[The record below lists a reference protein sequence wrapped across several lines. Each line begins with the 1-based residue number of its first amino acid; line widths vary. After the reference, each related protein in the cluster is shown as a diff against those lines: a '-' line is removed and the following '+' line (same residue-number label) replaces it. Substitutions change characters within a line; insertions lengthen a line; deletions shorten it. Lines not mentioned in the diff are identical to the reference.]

1 MKTLT
6 SKMAIKSD
14 LDNIKDAMHWLKS
27 NLRASFKEEETY
39 KHFRL
44 CVQEAITNS
53 IIHGNNSNK
62 NKNIT
67 LSYVLNEKIEIEIQD
82 EGPGILLE
90 NQNSDSQKIS
100 KDDLLKESGRGI
112 MLMKHFCDKVIFKK
126 NSITLIM
133 KYK

>member
-14 LDNIKDAMHWLKS
+14 LDNIKGAMLWLKS
-27 NLRASFKEEETY
+27 NLRANFEQEETY

-53 IIHGNNSNK
+53 IIHGNKSNK
-62 NKNIT
+62 NKNVT
-67 LSYVLNEKIEIEIQD
+67 LSYALNEKIEIKIQD
-82 EGPGILLE
+82 EGPGILLH
-90 NQNSDSQKIS
+90 NQNSDSQEIT

-112 MLMKHFCDKVIFKK
+112 MLMKHFCDEVIFNK
-126 NSITLIM
+126 NSVTLIM
-133 KYK
+133 QYK